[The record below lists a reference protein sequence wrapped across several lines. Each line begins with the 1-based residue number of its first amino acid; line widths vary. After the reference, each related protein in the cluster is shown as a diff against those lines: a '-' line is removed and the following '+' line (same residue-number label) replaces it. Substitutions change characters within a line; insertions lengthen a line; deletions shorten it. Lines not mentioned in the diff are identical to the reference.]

1 VGSILLEKD
10 ASSKLADKRKGSLV
24 DCLSFFDRDAIRAK
38 PGELLDGANQAL
50 VGALRAV
57 SREGRLQQSMHVSI
71 QADKKAI
78 TDRCD

>member
-24 DCLSFFDRDAIRAK
+24 DCLSFFDAIRAK